1 MEQHLPLSATA
12 EKKLRIGVWIVTA
25 LVLILVSM
33 MRRPEF
39 RFELPE
45 GFSLAFLPGVH
56 AVLNTT
62 VALCL
67 IAALVAVK
75 KQNIGLHRR
84 FMSVAMLLSA
94 IFLLCYVAYHFTNVE
109 TKFGGVGLIRTV
121 YLILLITHIVSAAV
135 SFPLILFTYLAGWAD
150 RREAHRRLAKITFPL
165 WLYVAITG
173 PVCYLMLRPYY

>member
-1 MEQHLPLSATA
+1 MDKHSPLSPTA
-12 EKKLRIGVWIVTA
+12 EKKLRTGVWIVTVLG
-25 LVLILVSM
+25 LVLVGL
-33 MRRPEF
+33 MRRPEM
-39 RFELPE
+39 RIELPE

-56 AVLNTT
+56 AVINTT

-75 KQNIGLHRR
+75 KQNICLHRK
-84 FMSVAMLLSA
+84 FMSVAMLLSG

-109 TKFGGVGLIRTV
+109 TKFGGEGSIRTV
-121 YLILLITHIVSAAV
+121 YFILLITHIVSAAV
-135 SFPLILFTYLAGWAD
+135 SLPLILFTYLAGWAD
-150 RREAHRRLAKITFPL
+150 RRPAHRRLAKITYPL